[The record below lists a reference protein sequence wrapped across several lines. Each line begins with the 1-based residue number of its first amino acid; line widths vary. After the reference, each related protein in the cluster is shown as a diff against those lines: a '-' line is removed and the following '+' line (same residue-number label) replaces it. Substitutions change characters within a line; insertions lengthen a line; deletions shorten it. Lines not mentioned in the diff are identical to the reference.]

1 MSTTPTII
9 ATSIFDAVIDLSS
22 KEGARLYEAGST
34 ALPNTF
40 SGHRKDLQ
48 VFINGLE
55 NRAKK
60 CNWTTSILEVNV
72 GGQTLNLL
80 KDYGRIPMDALKQ
93 LRQDRKDNPPTTLAK
108 ARAFIDSS
116 MMFECIKKSLE
127 SRVSTKLL
135 KQAVSIDCDGPVML
149 KQIIE
154 NTFITTTPTTFAT
167 KTELF
172 SLDLKST
179 KYNIIT
185 FHEDV
190 REKVISLEAAGHQTA
205 DIDLIVSLFMAYET
219 SENDLFKLEVRLL
232 KSEFDRGTLS
242 TSDELM
248 EAIKARYDELVKTDK
263 WKPSKPK
270 EDPNLI
276 ALTATIKSFTDSLKN
291 GKSTNA
297 GSSSNRQSRGGSA
310 WKYDSSLGSDGTY
323 SCSVEG
329 KDPKTYKWCTGP
341 GHGRKPMWVCGHEP
355 GKCDEN
361 YDHNSSQNKSTG
373 QGQGQSGNSSSE
385 SSSGHTTDADDSIQA
400 LRAVLENASFG
411 DDPSAQLQAC
421 LALLQR

>member
-1 MSTTPTII
+1 MSSTPTII
-9 ATSIFDAVIDLSS
+9 ATSIFDAELGLSS
-22 KEGARLYEAGST
+22 KDGARLYEEVGST

-40 SGHRKDLQ
+40 SGHGKDLR

-60 CNWTTSILEVNV
+60 CNWTKSILEVTV

-93 LRQDRKDNPPTTLAK
+93 LRQDRKDNPPTSLAE
-108 ARAFIDSS
+108 AQPSIDSS
-116 MMFECIKKSLE
+116 MMFECIEKSLE

-135 KQAVSIDCDGPVML
+135 KQAVSIDRDGPVML

-154 NTFITTTPTTFAT
+154 NTFVTTTPTTFAT
-167 KTELF
+167 KTQLF
-172 SLDLKST
+172 SLDLKSA
-179 KYNIIT
+179 KYNVVT

-190 REKVISLEAAGHQTA
+190 REKVTSLEAVGHQTA

-248 EAIKARYDELVKTDK
+248 EAIEARHDELVKTDK

-291 GKSTNA
+291 GKKSTNA
-297 GSSSNRQSRGGSA
+297 GGSSNRQSRGGSA

-323 SCSVEG
+323 SRSVEG

-361 YDHNSSQNKSTG
+361 YDRNSSQNKSTG
-373 QGQGQSGNSSSE
+373 QGQSGDSSSG
-385 SSSGHTTDADDSIQA
+385 STSGHTTDADDSIQA

-421 LALLQR
+421 LALLQK